1 MENPNVNPA
10 VKETKMQYNL
20 SIQSEDFAFLIE
32 AIKLR
37 ALSMIESLESQRNN
51 IVRQMLAE
59 PTPSEVVK
67 EAIKKKVIPQKKTK
81 KRRGRPIKA
90 PF

>member
-10 VKETKMQYNL
+10 VKEEKMQYNL

-37 ALSMIESLESQRNN
+37 ALSMVESLENQRNN

-59 PTPSEVVK
+59 PTPSDVVK
-67 EAIKKKVIPQKKTK
+67 EAIKKKVIPTK
-81 KRRGRPIKA
+81 RRRGRPAKK
-90 PF
+90 